1 MRGWDRRAGRTMVI
15 SKGLALPVEEE
26 VPDIHVWDLN
36 WGEAGLGYL
45 CHVVFLISVSQYSL
59 YISRSLKSKSLRR
72 RSSGKGKQKE
82 RIPNPSSPNAMRA
95 STAIRQTG
103 GSATACPEGD

>member
-1 MRGWDRRAGRTMVI
+1 MVI

-45 CHVVFLISVSQYSL
+45 CHVVFLISVSQYLL
-59 YISRSLKSKSLRR
+59 YISRSLNSKSLRRR
-72 RSSGKGKQKE
+72 RSSGKGRQKE
-82 RIPNPSSPNAMRA
+82 RMPTPRL
-95 STAIRQTG
+95 QTR
-103 GSATACPEGD
+103 